1 MTKSKT
7 SSYLDLSPLYGS
19 NQKMQDSIRTF
30 EHGKIKA
37 DSFADKR
44 LLGMPPGVGVILIMF
59 NRFHNDVCDNLIAI
73 NEDGRFTAPVASE
86 RLSGENLAAAKKK
99 YDNDLFQTARL
110 VTTGLY
116 INITLVDYV
125 RNIVNVSIP
134 LVWFHLDGF
143 GLLGCFLFFPPF
155 SPPFFNNSL
164 LNMDSNRRSSTVL
177 IRNGHWTPDR
187 TLASTSART
196 RARSVARATSC
207 RSSSTCAIDG
217 TRASHIQTRSGSRN
231 STTSSLGSLPARSAS
246 RSSSGALASL
256 STGSPTIPPI
266 GRSTSSSVGT
276 TANSTTTT
284 WSTASQTLLR
294 T

>member
-30 EHGKIKA
+30 EQGKLKA

-86 RLSGENLAAAKKK
+86 RLAGEGLAAAKKK

-125 RNIVNVSIP
+125 RNIVNVSTI
-134 LVWFHLDGF
+134 VSVRLDHD
-143 GLLGCFLFFPPF
+143 L
-155 SPPFFNNSL
+155 
-164 LNMDSNRRSSTVL
+164 
-177 IRNGHWTPDR
+177 
-187 TLASTSART
+187 
-196 RARSVARATSC
+196 
-207 RSSSTCAIDG
+207 
-217 TRASHIQTRSGSRN
+217 
-231 STTSSLGSLPARSAS
+231 
-246 RSSSGALASL
+246 
-256 STGSPTIPPI
+256 
-266 GRSTSSSVGT
+266 
-276 TANSTTTT
+276 
-284 WSTASQTLLR
+284 
-294 T
+294 